1 LSTLRKAYEAF
12 LPNIAKSYFAL
23 TSSTPQAD
31 VDNVYA
37 LSESISVDFG
47 IMEHA
52 ENVYVMEA
60 SFGWS
65 DVESWDSLYGIAR
78 HDEHNNGV
86 VMGKS
91 LLYDVKNSI
100 VHVPSNRTVVLQGL
114 DGYIVA
120 ANEDTILVCR
130 RDNEDCIVKY
140 ISDVE
145 LMNSRGEKPRQ

>member
-1 LSTLRKAYEAF
+1 
-12 LPNIAKSYFAL
+12 
-23 TSSTPQAD
+23 
-31 VDNVYA
+31 
-37 LSESISVDFG
+37 
-47 IMEHA
+47 
-52 ENVYVMEA
+52 
-60 SFGWS
+60 
-65 DVESWDSLYGIAR
+65 
-78 HDEHNNGV
+78 
-86 VMGKS
+86 MGKS